1 MYLKAN
7 VLRIFRDN
15 SRFDLATIYKR
26 KYVKKPILASLG
38 IQIFKIFYP
47 VQTIVVPPGETHI
60 SKLLTTLLIF
70 TRAHERLFIVL
81 SILGIPEFH
90 MNFTWIHE
98 FQWISYI
105 LLVVLVEDRMI
116 SISSPEILLL
126 LKFTLFW
133 TIVHERFSVISH
145 LMPEI
150 PVSQYVGDYIFAR
163 MIILEKQS

>member
-1 MYLKAN
+1 
-7 VLRIFRDN
+7 
-15 SRFDLATIYKR
+15 
-26 KYVKKPILASLG
+26 
-38 IQIFKIFYP
+38 
-47 VQTIVVPPGETHI
+47 
-60 SKLLTTLLIF
+60 
-70 TRAHERLFIVL
+70 
-81 SILGIPEFH
+81 

-116 SISSPEILLL
+116 SISSPETLLL

-133 TIVHERFSVISH
+133 TVVHERFSVISH

-163 MIILEKQS
+163 MIILEKES